1 MSQRGEELDTKTPH
15 FESRRV
21 ENLVEPFLESDMEG
35 RGAAEGGWIG
45 LRVGQNSVV
54 FRPIVRGVVI
64 TGGKAPQTFV
74 VLRWCGSAGLVVA
87 ADSGLETAIRCGLQP
102 DLVVGDF
109 DSLETPELL
118 SNFRE
123 SQIERYPCDK
133 DETDTEIAIRVCRER
148 GADEIVIIGGG
159 GGQMAHFVGILS
171 LFDRP
176 DPPSVWITDSAE
188 FTCIAGSIAIT
199 GAVGDIVGFFPVGC
213 EPCEMRSRGLRWS
226 LDSVVWNKGDIGVS
240 NELSDTR
247 AEVHM
252 ERGRLLMIRD
262 LEA

>member
-1 MSQRGEELDTKTPH
+1 M
-15 FESRRV
+15 
-21 ENLVEPFLESDMEG
+21 
-35 RGAAEGGWIG
+35 
-45 LRVGQNSVV
+45 
-54 FRPIVRGVVI
+54 I
-64 TGGKAPQTFV
+64 TGGKAPGTLV
-74 VLRWCGSAGLVVA
+74 VLRWCGSAGIVVA
-87 ADSGLETAIRCGLQP
+87 ADCGLETAIRCGVHP

-109 DSLETPELL
+109 DSLETAELL
-118 SNFRE
+118 SDLRE
-123 SQIERYPCDK
+123 SEIERCPRDK
-133 DETDTEIAIRVCRER
+133 DETDTEIAVRVSRER

-188 FTCIAGSIAIT
+188 FTCITSSISIT
-199 GAVGDIVGFFPVGC
+199 GGIGDVVGFFPIGC
-213 EPCEMRSRGLRWS
+213 LPCEMHSHGLRWP

-262 LEA
+262 LEG